1 MHRPD
6 AYLGLYVI
14 DGVLAVA
21 MATPENTKL
30 VRRLA
35 QISAIPLGPV
45 FGLPGEIDDAMSV
58 ICANERSLADSIAA
72 LERNALCV
80 EPDLAVARNSK
91 LAKTEPL
98 VHVLNEIIHF
108 GLRDRAT
115 AIPLEP
121 REVFSRIRSRIDGPP
136 ATSCP
141 FRPPCIAR
149 SFPGSRLSAT

>member
-1 MHRPD
+1 M
-6 AYLGLYVI
+6 I

-72 LERNALCV
+72 LERNALYWSPISPSRATPSCQ
-80 EPDLAVARNSK
+80 
-91 LAKTEPL
+91 
-98 VHVLNEIIHF
+98 
-108 GLRDRAT
+108 DRA
-115 AIPLEP
+115 P
-121 REVFSRIRSRIDGPP
+121 R
-136 ATSCP
+136 
-141 FRPPCIAR
+141 AR
-149 SFPGSRLSAT
+149 AQ